1 MDYQKVELAEILL
14 VGMEIRTNNEDEMSG
29 RGKIANLGQQFYRE
43 GLPKIENHL
52 DNAVLAVYTEYES
65 DETGWYTYFIGVK
78 VSSLDEIP
86 PGMKGKRI
94 PATKYAKIS
103 TSMGKLPAVVIKK
116 WQNIW
121 ADDLLKKKRA
131 YTADFEVY
139 DSRSFEAKQTEVS
152 MYLAIKEKV
161 PR

>member
-1 MDYQKVELAEILL
+1 MDYQTIELAEILL
-14 VGMEIRTNNEDEMSG
+14 IGMEIRTNNEDEMNG
-29 RGKIANLGQQFYRE
+29 LGKIENLGQRFYRE
-43 GLPKIENHL
+43 GLTKIETHVQ
-52 DNAVLAVYTEYES
+52 DSIFAVYTDYES

-78 VSSLDEIP
+78 VHSLDEIP

-103 TSMGKLPAVVIKK
+103 TSMGKLPDVVIKK

-121 ADDLLKKKRA
+121 EDDLLKKKRA

-139 DSRSFEAKQTEVS
+139 DYSCFGAEQTEVVI
-152 MYLAIKEKV
+152 YLAIK
-161 PR
+161 

>member
-14 VGMEIRTNNEDEMSG
+14 IGIEIRTNNEDEMSG
-29 RGKIANLGQQFYRE
+29 RGKIANLGQRFYRE
-43 GLPKIENHL
+43 GLPKIETHVQ
-52 DNAVLAVYTEYES
+52 DSIFAVYTDYES

-94 PATKYAKIS
+94 PATKYAKIL
-103 TSMGKLPAVVIKK
+103 TSAGALPDVVIRK
-116 WQNIW
+116 WQQIW
-121 ADDLLKKKRA
+121 GEDSLKKKRA

-152 MYLAIKEKV
+152 MYLAIQ
-161 PR
+161 

>member
-29 RGKIANLGQQFYRE
+29 RGKIANLGQRFYRE
-43 GLPKIENHL
+43 GLPKIETHVQ
-52 DNAVLAVYTEYES
+52 DSIFAVYTDYES

-94 PATKYAKIS
+94 PATKYAKIL
-103 TSMGKLPAVVIKK
+103 TSAGALPDVVIRK

-152 MYLAIKEKV
+152 MYLAIQ
-161 PR
+161 

>member
-29 RGKIANLGQQFYRE
+29 RGKIANLGQRFYRE
-43 GLPKIENHL
+43 GLPKIETHVQ
-52 DNAVLAVYTEYES
+52 DSIFAVYTDYES

-78 VSSLDEIP
+78 VSSLAEIP

-94 PATKYAKIS
+94 PAAKYAKIL
-103 TSMGKLPAVVIKK
+103 TSAGALPDVVIKK
-116 WQNIW
+116 WQQIW

-131 YTADFEVY
+131 YTADLEIY
-139 DSRSFEAKQTEVS
+139 DLSRGGAEQTKIVI
-152 MYLAIKEKV
+152 YLAIK
-161 PR
+161 